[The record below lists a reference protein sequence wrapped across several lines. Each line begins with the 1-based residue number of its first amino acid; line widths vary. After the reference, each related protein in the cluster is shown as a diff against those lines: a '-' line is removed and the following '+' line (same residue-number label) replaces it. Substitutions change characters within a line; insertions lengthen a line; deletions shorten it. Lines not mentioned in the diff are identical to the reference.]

1 MTYGQCDARLTVT
14 FPVADALPLS
24 LVQYQKYVYYR
35 KNHGIYRRSSGG
47 RYWAVY
53 GTRCICGQCV
63 CSTFLKDVQV
73 LPENVSDIRRS
84 TQEKSL
90 AALAQQVDTETLE
103 LGGVDAFKVEIVD
116 SPL

>member
-1 MTYGQCDARLTVT
+1 M
-14 FPVADALPLS
+14 
-24 LVQYQKYVYYR
+24 
-35 KNHGIYRRSSGG
+35 RR
-47 RYWAVY
+47 V
-53 GTRCICGQCV
+53 CV